1 MYYPDYRHETKKLNA
16 FDRAYIDGYRHAV
29 EDVETFFA
37 NLPDDLLCV
46 EKEVIERVRAELAE
60 WARISE
66 TELVCVMFD
75 NADYLPQS
83 VFESLVDANEI
94 HDTEHAAKP

>member
-1 MYYPDYRHETKKLNA
+1 MYFPDYRHETEKLNDV
-16 FDRAYIDGYRHAV
+16 DRAYIGGYRHAV
-29 EDVETFFA
+29 EDVGAFFA
-37 NLPDDLLCV
+37 NLPDDLLSV

-60 WARISE
+60 WVRISE
-66 TELVCVMFD
+66 TDVVCALFD
-75 NADYLPQS
+75 MADYLPQS